1 MSSVGIVGGP
11 LKARWTKYR
20 CCGWEAKLRL
30 RERLR
35 WWLRRMLLMVD
46 LIFVF
51 AVVVL
56 AVVLFIL
63 FESLS
68 CPLYKPHLR
77 YTSTFRNSILPP
89 WCNLDGWSSSDEAG
103 R

>member
-1 MSSVGIVGGP
+1 
-11 LKARWTKYR
+11 
-20 CCGWEAKLRL
+20 
-30 RERLR
+30 
-35 WWLRRMLLMVD
+35 MVD

-89 WCNLDGWSSSDEAG
+89 WCNLDGW
-103 R
+103 